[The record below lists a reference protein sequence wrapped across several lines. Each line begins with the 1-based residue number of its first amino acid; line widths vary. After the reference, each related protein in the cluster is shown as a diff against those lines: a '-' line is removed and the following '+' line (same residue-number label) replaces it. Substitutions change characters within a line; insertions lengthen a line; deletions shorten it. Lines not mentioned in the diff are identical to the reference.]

1 MVFKANHIQD
11 DIKWWYRLQD
21 KRYWLQIQDTKM
33 IQDFENKMDNQG
45 PAFSDSSSHSLIK
58 IKKDT
63 KKTRITL

>member
-21 KRYWLQIQDTKM
+21 TRYWLQIQDTKM
-33 IQDFENKMDNQG
+33 IQDFENKMYNQG
-45 PAFSDSSSHSLIK
+45 PAFSDSSSHNLIK

-63 KKTRITL
+63 KKRRITL